1 MSLGDAVQAT
11 PEALELPV
19 FVGSKL
25 SGFLSLRRRL
35 EHKVWGASPR
45 DVWFS
50 NSSPWSGRKTCE
62 LKACPPAIAGSDL
75 DAQVSW
81 GLRPRLYAYACFAG
95 KEGI

>member
-35 EHKVWGASPR
+35 EHKVWRASPR

-50 NSSPWSGRKTCE
+50 IQARG
-62 LKACPPAIAGSDL
+62 AG
-75 DAQVSW
+75 A
-81 GLRPRLYAYACFAG
+81 RLVN
-95 KEGI
+95 